1 MPGNK
6 YLMAAS
12 TGPMTFTK
20 TTADESYLRE
30 ARTTGPIEQ
39 VSGADNLV
47 GHRFYH
53 VRVRAFVPFPLPPL
67 KGDSGRTSRCDPRKA
82 VVIVDFTHKG
92 VVHRVWPCG
101 LATHTVFIRTQQGS
115 VVRAFNNTHKTRNRN
130 YCLRQISTFYT
141 LVVDGDIDLFHSAEV
156 QFSKIQHATGRN
168 VTDDLT
174 ACPPLSARLARRLI
188 PSSSV
193 RRKWKQEMTRIIRA
207 IDSR

>member
-20 TTADESYLRE
+20 TTADESYVRE
-30 ARTTGPIEQ
+30 ARMTGPIEQ
-39 VSGADNLV
+39 VSDADNLV

-101 LATHTVFIRTQQGS
+101 LDIPDHPGEVFLNASWVARS
-115 VVRAFNNTHKTRNRN
+115 V
-130 YCLRQISTFYT
+130 LGWI
-141 LVVDGDIDLFHSAEV
+141 
-156 QFSKIQHATGRN
+156 GRGF
-168 VTDDLT
+168 
-174 ACPPLSARLARRLI
+174 R
-188 PSSSV
+188 
-193 RRKWKQEMTRIIRA
+193 
-207 IDSR
+207 

>member
-20 TTADESYLRE
+20 TTWHESYARE
-30 ARTTGPIEQ
+30 ARTTESIEQ
-39 VSGADNLV
+39 VSDADNLV

-67 KGDSGRTSRCDPRKA
+67 KGDSDRTSRCDPRKA

-92 VVHRVWPCG
+92 VVHRVWPSG

-115 VVRAFNNTHKTRNRN
+115 VVRAFSNTHKTKNRN

-156 QFSKIQHATGRN
+156 QFSKIQHATGQS

-174 ACPPLSARLARRLI
+174 ACPPLPPRLGRRLI
-188 PSSSV
+188 PSKSV
-193 RRKWKQEMTRIIRA
+193 RRKWKQEMTRVIRA

>member
-1 MPGNK
+1 MPGKK

-20 TTADESYLRE
+20 TTGPESYLRE

-39 VSGADNLV
+39 VSDADNLV

-92 VVHRVWPCG
+92 VVHRVWPSG

-115 VVRAFNNTHKTRNRN
+115 VVRAFTSAHKTKNRN
-130 YCLRQISTFYT
+130 YFLRQISTFYT

-156 QFSKIQHATGRN
+156 QFSKIQHATGQN
-168 VTDDLT
+168 FTDDLT
-174 ACPPLSARLARRLI
+174 ADPPPPSLGKGLI
-188 PSSSV
+188 PSKSV
-193 RRKWKQEMTRIIRA
+193 RRKWKQEMTRVIRA
-207 IDSR
+207 IDIR

>member
-20 TTADESYLRE
+20 TTADESYVRE
-30 ARTTGPIEQ
+30 ARMTGPIEQ
-39 VSGADNLV
+39 VSDADNLV

-92 VVHRVWPCG
+92 VVHRVWPSG

-115 VVRAFNNTHKTRNRN
+115 VVRAFSSTHKTRNRN

-156 QFSKIQHATGRN
+156 HFSKIQHATGRS
-168 VTDDLT
+168 VADDLT

>member
-20 TTADESYLRE
+20 TTADESYVRE

-39 VSGADNLV
+39 VSDADNLV

-67 KGDSGRTSRCDPRKA
+67 KGDSDRTSRCDPRKA

-92 VVHRVWPCG
+92 VVHRVWPSG

-115 VVRAFNNTHKTRNRN
+115 VVRALNNTHKTRNRN

-156 QFSKIQHATGRN
+156 QFNKIQHATGRN

-174 ACPPLSARLARRLI
+174 ACPSPPSLARGLI
-188 PSSSV
+188 PSKSV
-193 RRKWKQEMTRIIRA
+193 RRKWKQEMTRVIRA

>member
-20 TTADESYLRE
+20 TTADESYVRE

-39 VSGADNLV
+39 VSDADNLV

-82 VVIVDFTHKG
+82 VVIVDFTH
-92 VVHRVWPCG
+92 
-101 LATHTVFIRTQQGS
+101 
-115 VVRAFNNTHKTRNRN
+115 
-130 YCLRQISTFYT
+130 
-141 LVVDGDIDLFHSAEV
+141 
-156 QFSKIQHATGRN
+156 
-168 VTDDLT
+168 
-174 ACPPLSARLARRLI
+174 
-188 PSSSV
+188 
-193 RRKWKQEMTRIIRA
+193 
-207 IDSR
+207 

>member
-20 TTADESYLRE
+20 TTADESYVRE

-39 VSGADNLV
+39 VSDADNLV

-67 KGDSGRTSRCDPRKA
+67 KGDSDRTSRCDPRKA

-92 VVHRVWPCG
+92 VVHRVWPSG

-115 VVRAFNNTHKTRNRN
+115 VVRAFSSTHKTRNRN

-141 LVVDGDIDLFHSAEV
+141 LVLDGDIDLFHSAEV
-156 QFSKIQHATGRN
+156 HFSKIQHATGRN

-188 PSSSV
+188 PSTSV
-193 RRKWKQEMTRIIRA
+193 RRKWKQEMARIIRA